1 MDRYFLFYLKLAKFD
16 EFLVISQGGQLLIYI
31 FPHVLLLEIAL
42 HSLVWDISSRES
54 IDYGITF

>member
-16 EFLVISQGGQLLIYI
+16 EFLVISEGDQLLIYI

-42 HSLVWDISSRES
+42 HSLV
-54 IDYGITF
+54 